1 MEITRV
7 NFRQNTI
14 NYEKNARVQ
23 TNPIMVF
30 AQALG
35 NIKLNTLERDVFV
48 KQPLQATEDIAFTG
62 QVKFT
67 TNEFK
72 KKFNKTF
79 FKKLVREGVPD
90 AYTGKA
96 MISQEDIDSLKGLG
110 VLKKKSSIAMKYLK
124 EYEDTMYPIEKEI
137 YYILKNLAKKHPD
150 LNLQE
155 LLQMKH
161 KRAEEIL
168 IQQQTKILD
177 KINMMIRVLPRGEYL
192 QARKFINGA
201 FDKILDPHPTPETRF
216 SRKVFLHG
224 LEELKISDPKT
235 KEKIMT
241 VATRLPQS
249 SNSINAVKKSLVPF
263 DLKPFADLTTGA
275 AANVGGG
282 CSFPDVPQ
290 GHWAACDID
299 KLAMNDVVVGYPD
312 GFYKPNRSISR
323 AEFATMLV
331 KGFNLDDC
339 DMERTSLFSDV
350 PRGNWANAAIA
361 KAVDENLLKGYPNGQ
376 FKPNNHVT
384 RAEALTSIAKGMTCD
399 IDKCKAEEILSRY
412 KDGASVPGW
421 ARIPVAKS
429 LESGALK
436 DAPNPNMIMP
446 HKDASR
452 AEVASMLQTVRV
464 ALGYDTNPKTA
475 NSICPACP
483 VDKNAF
489 VEEQEIVKIP
499 TLKISMI
506 DQITAKSSHVGQY
519 FRAKTLEDVTINGH

>member
-14 NYEKNARVQ
+14 NYKENARIQ
-23 TNPIMVF
+23 TNPIIAF
-30 AQALG
+30 AQSLG

-48 KQPLQATEDIAFTG
+48 KQPLQTTEDIAFTG

-96 MISQEDIDSLKGLG
+96 MISQEDIDSLKSLG

-150 LNLQE
+150 MNLQE
-155 LLQMKH
+155 LLQLKH

-249 SNSINAVKKSLVPF
+249 SNSINAFIVKYSHDTKV
-263 DLKPFADLTTGA
+263 
-275 AANVGGG
+275 
-282 CSFPDVPQ
+282 
-290 GHWAACDID
+290 ID
-299 KLAMNDVVVGYPD
+299 KNPFGKQEIVVVP
-312 GFYKPNRSISR
+312 RSPEEIALRILDPSVQSDEHIWPQAEFRKLEEAIQKGEIKREDAETLRVSILTSKYINNLKSDTLIDDFIEQTKDYDIPKNIQAHMHRLLEIFAKWSR
-323 AEFATMLV
+323 AGRYEDAALLGNYITVLEKEFQLRSNV
-331 KGFNLDDC
+331 IKVNIGDLDPKIA
-339 DMERTSLFSDV
+339 ELQAKAEEALQKRIEKKQ
-350 PRGNWANAAIA
+350 RRAANAA
-361 KAVDENLLKGYPNGQ
+361 
-376 FKPNNHVT
+376 NNHGEVSYDKHGN
-384 RAEALTSIAKGMTCD
+384 ALENRKVLMHTPKF
-399 IDKCKAEEILSRY
+399 
-412 KDGASVPGW
+412 
-421 ARIPVAKS
+421 
-429 LESGALK
+429 
-436 DAPNPNMIMP
+436 NP
-446 HKDASR
+446 
-452 AEVASMLQTVRV
+452 
-464 ALGYDTNPKTA
+464 
-475 NSICPACP
+475 
-483 VDKNAF
+483 
-489 VEEQEIVKIP
+489 
-499 TLKISMI
+499 
-506 DQITAKSSHVGQY
+506 
-519 FRAKTLEDVTINGH
+519 